1 MMDNL
6 TFGYS
11 ILLMEGLQVTHLST
25 HIAFMLFLL
34 AYIFIIVSNIGI
46 LIQISVEKRL
56 HQPMHILF
64 CNLPLNDLLG
74 TTVLLPRLMSQIL
87 TDPSER
93 YITYVE
99 CAMQAFLGHVYGTA
113 SHTILMIMAF
123 DRYVAI
129 CNPLRYPTIMSNN
142 MMVKLSAGAWG
153 AAVALVGILIGLS
166 VRLSHCRSVIQN
178 LFCDNASLF
187 KLSCENTMINN
198 VYGLTFTVVLLTS
211 SLGSVVFTYLRI
223 VMVCFKSKNKA
234 TNSKAIK
241 TCSAHLAVYIIM
253 MVSGFTIIFLHR
265 FPASSESRH
274 LPSIMFHVIPPSL
287 NPIIY
292 GLQAKEIRQR
302 LFKLFYKSKVNS
314 M

>member
-1 MMDNL
+1 MDNL
-6 TFGYS
+6 TFRYS
-11 ILLMEGLQVTHLST
+11 VLLVEGLQVTPQSSKLT
-25 HIAFMLFLL
+25 FIFLL
-34 AYIFIIVSNIGI
+34 IAYVFVMVSNIWI
-46 LIQISVEKRL
+46 LIQISAEKRL

-64 CNLPLNDLLG
+64 CHLPVSDIIG
-74 TTVLLPRLMSQIL
+74 TTVLIPRLLKDLL

-99 CAMQAFLGHVYGTA
+99 CAVQAFFGHVYGTA

-142 MMVKLSAGAWG
+142 MVVKLSAGAWG
-153 AAVALVGILIGLS
+153 AAVVLVGILIGLS

-187 KLSCENTMINN
+187 KLSCENIVINN
-198 VYGLTFTVVLLTS
+198 VYGLTFTVVLLAS
-211 SLGSVVFTYLRI
+211 SMGWVLLTYLRI
-223 VMVCFKSKNKA
+223 AMVCIKSKSKA

-241 TCSAHLAVYIIM
+241 TCSTHLAVYVIM
-253 MVSGFTIIFLHR
+253 QICGFVPIFLHR
-265 FPASSESRH
+265 FPEYAESRKFGS
-274 LPSIMFHVIPPSL
+274 LMFHVIPPGL

-292 GLQAKEIRQR
+292 GLQAKVIRQR
-302 LFKLFYKSKVNS
+302 MLKLCITKS
-314 M
+314 